1 MDELGK
7 RLKNLRLERD
17 LTIDMMVYDINTKL
31 HVEIS
36 KANISRWENGISEPS
51 LHYARYLCKYF
62 NVSLDYLI
70 GLTEVRTP
78 TNLLINSRKTPASKE
93 VLKKKNDTLE
103 N

>member
-17 LTIDMMVYDINTKL
+17 LTIDMMVYDLKSKFNI
-31 HVEIS
+31 EIS

-51 LHYARYLCKYF
+51 LHYVRYLCKYF

-70 GLTEVRTP
+70 GLTDVRTP
-78 TNLLINSRKTPASKE
+78 TNLLINSRKAAGKE
-93 VLKKKNDTLE
+93 VQKKKNDTLE